1 VAQLGIKLLTR
12 LDCCY
17 VVTDY
22 SVKKK
27 KVQRSTARFSKV
39 YMKKLLL
46 I

>member
-27 KVQRSTARFSKV
+27 KSTT
-39 YMKKLLL
+39 
-46 I
+46 